1 MLKRVR
7 SKKRHAGLLPGV
19 GVMYRQSLPTQSG
32 LSIPALTARRCKLFF
47 VGFLERINV
56 AHVAHLGSLQA
67 TQKFAGQS

>member
-1 MLKRVR
+1 
-7 SKKRHAGLLPGV
+7 
-19 GVMYRQSLPTQSG
+19 MYRQSLPTQSG
-32 LSIPALTARRCKLFF
+32 LSIPTLTARRYKLLF